1 MGPNARETVMRAGLE
16 LYDGRVRDN
25 RGSLLRKRG
34 KPGVLIVVQNLPVPM
49 DRRVWLEC
57 GALTDAGYQV
67 SVICIA
73 GPDDPPYELLDG
85 VHIYKYKPAPQA
97 DGTLGFVWEF
107 AYSWSRAAALS
118 VRVWR
123 RHGFDV
129 LQACNPP
136 DTYWLLGFLYRLV
149 GKRFVYDQHDLNPEV
164 FLSRFGDPRGL
175 VQRAQYR
182 MLLTLEALTYRF
194 AHHVISTNE
203 SYREVAMTRG
213 RRKPGDVTVVRSG
226 PDTSVMRPVAESPT
240 DASPLRNGRSY
251 LACYLGIMGP
261 QDGVDVLLQAVDYYV
276 NVLGRDDCQFALLGF
291 GDCLEMLREM
301 STALGLDDYVT
312 FTGRANKATIAQ
324 YLSAADV
331 GVSPDPLNPLN
342 DVSTMNKTM
351 EYMAYAVPVV
361 AFDLKE
367 TRVSAQQAA
376 VYVQPGD
383 IAGFASALGDLLDDE
398 DRRAQMA
405 VQARLRAAAELDWRP
420 QAIAYVGVYDRLLGF
435 GGDRRGDAGA
445 WPGVERRGDDVA
457 PRDHDGKRLVDLRDS
472 EELQRFVRRRQ
483 LGSPAP
489 DDQEPDDQEPGAAQA

>member
-1 MGPNARETVMRAGLE
+1 MR
-16 LYDGRVRDN
+16 RD
-25 RGSLLRKRG
+25 KR
-34 KPGVLIVVQNLPVPM
+34 PGVLIVVQNLPVPM

-57 GALTDAGYQV
+57 GALTAAGYQV

-73 GPDDPPYELLDG
+73 GPNDPPYELLEG

-97 DGTLGFVWEF
+97 NGTLGFVWEF

-123 RHGFDV
+123 QHGFDV

-164 FLSRFGDPRGL
+164 FLSRFGEPTG
-175 VQRAQYR
+175 VVKRAQYR

-203 SYREVAMTRG
+203 SYRDVAISRG
-213 RRKPGDVTVVRSG
+213 HRKASDVTVVRSG
-226 PDTSVMRPVAESPT
+226 PDTSVMRPVAESAP
-240 DASPLRNGRSY
+240 DASPLRNGRRY
-251 LACYLGIMGP
+251 LVCYLGIMGP

-276 NVLGRDDCQFALLGF
+276 HVLGRDDCQFALLGF
-291 GDCLEMLREM
+291 GDCLPMLREM
-301 STALGLDDYVT
+301 STALELDDYVT
-312 FTGRANKATIAQ
+312 FTGRAEKATIAQ

-331 GVSPDPLNPLN
+331 GASPDPLNPLN
-342 DVSTMNKTM
+342 DISTMNKTM

-367 TRVSAQQAA
+367 TRVSAQEAA
-376 VYVQPGD
+376 VYVVPGD
-383 IAGFASALGDLLDDE
+383 IAGFASALGDLLDDD
-398 DRRAQMA
+398 DRRAEMA

-420 QAIAYVGVYDRLLGF
+420 QAIAYVGVYDQLLGYS
-435 GGDRRGDAGA
+435 GDGRRKSDA
-445 WPGVERRGDDVA
+445 WPAVERRSDDVA
-457 PRDHDGKRLVDLRDS
+457 PHDRDGKPLVDLRGGAD
-472 EELQRFVRRRQ
+472 LQHFVRNRRI
-483 LGSPAP
+483 P
-489 DDQEPDDQEPGAAQA
+489 DEPEA